1 MQDSLNVKLSTHDKL
16 ISQQDQYFLMRWY
29 TRGLSIILGSS
40 VLMALSYSVGSSI
53 GLGLN
58 WLFMMNSI
66 ALLIIAP
73 GSTEQKG
80 STDWAK
86 SHMYNIFVIN
96 GYLFFLSSIYVC
108 YAVLGFTFLSFF
120 ISSSL
125 FLTVAKLNLE
135 FHDIYFSDVISYLL
149 EKLRVLNNSKHIKS
163 N

>member
-1 MQDSLNVKLSTHDKL
+1 MQDSLSVTPSRNDKI

-40 VLMALSYSVGSSI
+40 ILMFLSYFFNSNV

-73 GSTEQKG
+73 GATEQKG
-80 STDWAK
+80 NTDWVK
-86 SHMYNIFVIN
+86 DHMYNIFVIN

-108 YAVLGFTFLSFF
+108 YAVLGFSLFSFL

-135 FHDIYFSDVISYLL
+135 FHDIYFSDILSYLL
-149 EKLRVLNNSKHIKS
+149 EKLRLLNSSKIVKS